1 VSVTAQQPYNNVVR
15 TAVEALAA
23 ILGGPN
29 SLHTN
34 ALTRTCAAD
43 EESAEI
49 ALRTQQVLMDETG
62 VANVADPLGGSW
74 YVEALTDRMEAEAE
88 AVFAHIR
95 HLGRDA
101 DPTTSIGPMTS
112 GILRGIEDGWFT
124 SQIADAA
131 FQYQAAVEK
140 GDKLVVGVNELT
152 ESLTHELTIL
162 RVSHDVER
170 DQVAELA
177 AHRAARDDAAVRS
190 ALAAM
195 VQVARGDG
203 NLVPPMIDAARA
215 EATLGE
221 ICGRPAR
228 AVGRVPR
235 ARALSEPA
243 AP

>member
-1 VSVTAQQPYNNVVR
+1 
-15 TAVEALAA
+15 
-23 ILGGPN
+23 
-29 SLHTN
+29 
-34 ALTRTCAAD
+34 
-43 EESAEI
+43 
-49 ALRTQQVLMDETG
+49 
-62 VANVADPLGGSW
+62 
-74 YVEALTDRMEAEAE
+74 
-88 AVFAHIR
+88 
-95 HLGRDA
+95 
-101 DPTTSIGPMTS
+101 MTS

-177 AHRAARDDAAVRS
+177 ARRAARDDAAVRF

-195 VQVARGDG
+195 VEVARGDG

-221 ICGRPAR
+221 ICGALRSVWGEYREPAR
-228 AVGRVPR
+228 F
-235 ARALSEPA
+235 
-243 AP
+243 